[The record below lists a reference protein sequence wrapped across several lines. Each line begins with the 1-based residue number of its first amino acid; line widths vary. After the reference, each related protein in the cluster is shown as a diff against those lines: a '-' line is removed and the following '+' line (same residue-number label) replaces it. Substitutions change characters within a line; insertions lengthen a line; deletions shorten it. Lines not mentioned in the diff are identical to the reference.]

1 MPGKPRR
8 APHFLPQ
15 IIHSRSLNAPISV
28 VFYGIEFL
36 LKKSIIATKMK
47 ENG

>member
-1 MPGKPRR
+1 MCLICCGVQ
-8 APHFLPQ
+8 AHFLPQ
-15 IIHSRSLNAPISV
+15 IVPLPTAPIWKIFNGV
-28 VFYGIEFL
+28 EFL